1 MTIRRDQYN
10 RLMFSFTIICRSSL
24 DENEPYLTTA
34 DSAAKFLPEATKP
47 IDGWKGIEYRAAF
60 PLSKPP
66 GGNFYPPDMDK
77 MVHTITMFDACF
89 PFFVTNGKKC
99 VSKIL

>member
-1 MTIRRDQYN
+1 M
-10 RLMFSFTIICRSSL
+10 

-47 IDGWKGIEYRAAF
+47 IDGWKGIGFRAGLS
-60 PLSKPP
+60 LSKPP